1 MKLSSCETEYSGRL
15 AHSMNHPL
23 SKATS
28 KDKLSGPFAALLQ
41 RAAARDPQ
49 FATDF
54 VSTLIRAA
62 RDAGA
67 SDVHLDPTA
76 DALEVRWRLD
86 GVLQPLVRMPREVSA
101 NITARL
107 KVLAGLLTYESAL
120 PQEGR
125 IWDEGLRAEVRVSSF
140 PTLHGERCVL
150 RLLGASRESLDSITQ
165 LGLPTDVV
173 RELERNLASTSG
185 AILIVGPAGSGK
197 TTTAYACLRHVVAL
211 SGGGR
216 SIASLEDPIEVAVS
230 GVSQTQVNLAADFD
244 MATGLRSLLRLDPEV
259 ILIGEM
265 RDRPTAEIALQAA
278 LTGQLAVTTFHAGD
292 CRDAIHRLIDLG
304 IPTFAVRNAVRL
316 VVAQRLVRRLCHC
329 SQPGDVNRDARPLG
343 VTVDSCRIP
352 GACDDCRHTGYR
364 GRALVAEYQS
374 MDAHDP
380 STIQVPSDRS
390 LWASAQTLVEVG
402 ATSAA
407 EVVRVLGL
415 RRA

>member
-1 MKLSSCETEYSGRL
+1 MSSTGAQSRT
-15 AHSMNHPL
+15 A
-23 SKATS
+23 
-28 KDKLSGPFAALLQ
+28 DPFAALVQ
-41 RAAARDPQ
+41 RAATRDPQ

-54 VSTLIRAA
+54 VSMVIRTA

-86 GVLQPLVRMPREVSA
+86 GVLQPMVRVARDVSA
-101 NITARL
+101 NVTARL

-125 IWDEGLRAEVRVSSF
+125 IWDEGLRAEVRVSTF
-140 PTLHGERCVL
+140 PTLYGERCVL
-150 RLLGASRESLDSITQ
+150 RLLGASREALDSLAQ
-165 LGLPTDVV
+165 LGLPADVIE
-173 RELERNLASTSG
+173 ELERNLASTSG

-216 SIASLEDPIEVAVS
+216 SIASLEDPIEVAVE
-230 GVSQTQVNLAADFD
+230 GVSQSQVNLAADFD
-244 MATGLRSLLRLDPEV
+244 MGTGLRSLLRLDPEV

-292 CRDAIHRLIDLG
+292 CRDAIHRLVDLG
-304 IPTFAVRNAVRL
+304 IPAFAIRNAVRL
-316 VVAQRLVRRLCHC
+316 VVAQRLVRRLCSC
-329 SQPGDVNRDARPLG
+329 AQPGDTDRDACPLG
-343 VTVDSCRIP
+343 LNVTQCRMP
-352 GACDDCRHTGYR
+352 GACDDCHHTGYR
-364 GRALVAEYQS
+364 GRALVAEYLT
-374 MDAHDP
+374 MDAADP
-380 STIQVPSDRS
+380 STIQIPANRN
-390 LWASAQTLVEVG
+390 LWASAQALVEQGV
-402 ATSAA
+402 TSPA

-415 RRA
+415 RFKEPRG